1 MTHDRF
7 EIHLVEDVA
16 LDVDARSNLD
26 QLEPFFRE
34 PKYAALGDVEDFL
47 VILRSK
53 RARERT
59 MFDFVDELL
68 GPTIP
73 LDQQLAVHHCDF
85 EVSGCE
91 RAEKVDLF
99 CVLADIDETAGTGET
114 RSEFRYVEVSL
125 LVGLR

>member
-1 MTHDRF
+1 
-7 EIHLVEDVA
+7 
-16 LDVDARSNLD
+16 
-26 QLEPFFRE
+26 
-34 PKYAALGDVEDFL
+34 
-47 VILRSK
+47 
-53 RARERT
+53 

-99 CVLADIDETAGTGET
+99 CVLADIDETAAIVEIELVRHVYNCLRVGGSTEIRTTRRDPADDPWLGSESHEIGTFF
-114 RSEFRYVEVSL
+114 FRGDGGNSLGNADPEVDYA
-125 LVGLR
+125 